1 MQVHQLVLLR
11 YARLLGRS
19 SGVSSSAA
27 SAGDHSLLLVDR
39 CCLWTHSLMHA
50 RLAPLCAGAR
60 RSTHSK
66 NQNKRNEK
74 KRCFE
79 ALEINQRRCV
89 RLRECVP
96 PLLKCLRALAQ
107 QLPAGLLSIDTGAP
121 STAAPRALSH
131 TSQASH
137 ASSPHALLE
146 SLSNQLAD
154 PRLVCEMLSGAAD
167 GEAGGRGTGPG
178 GALVVVALPGQRQ
191 DLVVRMY
198 YGLIE
203 ECAKH
208 AFPVTSSP
216 GLRRQSAWSCSC
228 ASLYASVDQSLL
240 KDLNVAHTYTDRQ
253 TETDRQTDRQT
264 EKQTQK
270 QTQIFKP
277 GSGPGRWPGS

>member
-1 MQVHQLVLLR
+1 MDTQP
-11 YARLLGRS
+11 
-19 SGVSSSAA
+19 
-27 SAGDHSLLLVDR
+27 
-39 CCLWTHSLMHA
+39 HA
-50 RLAPLCAGAR
+50 CKAGALVCR
-60 RSTHSK
+60 CEAVNSLEKPKQT
-66 NQNKRNEK
+66 KRK

-131 TSQASH
+131 TSQAAH

-146 SLSNQLAD
+146 SLSTQLAD

-228 ASLYASVDQSLL
+228 AALYASVDQSLL

-253 TETDRQTDRQT
+253 TDRQTDRRT
-264 EKQTQK
+264 DRQTQM
-270 QTQIFKP
+270 QYACLHVP
-277 GSGPGRWPGS
+277 C